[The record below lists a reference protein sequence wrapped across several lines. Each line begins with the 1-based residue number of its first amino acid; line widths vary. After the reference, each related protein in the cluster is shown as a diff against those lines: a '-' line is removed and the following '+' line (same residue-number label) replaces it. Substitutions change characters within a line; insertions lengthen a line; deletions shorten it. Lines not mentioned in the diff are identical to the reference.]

1 VPDTA
6 AAAAGAS
13 TACELARLRA
23 ALAVAERRLAHVQAA
38 AGLCSWYADVDSGVV
53 QFSPETWNVLGLD
66 PARGPIDASTI
77 RQHVHPDDL
86 PPLRADR
93 ARVMSGEAL
102 VTSCFRFRGDDGVER
117 WLESRV
123 TRVPALPGQPS
134 GSVGTVCDVSEAM
147 RTRHNLERHRSQLE
161 ELVVSRTVQLAQARE
176 RAEAAGRVKSAFL
189 SHTSHEIRTPLNVI
203 VSLSHLMQRGVSD
216 PAQLARVQAVEQAA
230 RHLSAIVDDLLDLAR
245 AEGSHLSLR
254 SRPVRPASVLDEV
267 ATMLRPQ
274 ASGRGLRIEV
284 EPSDMDPAVRL
295 HGDAARLRQALLNA
309 GRWAVGACTG
319 GVLRLRV
326 QASACADARVALRL
340 EVVLPST
347 DPDFDPDADP
357 DLASLRRLSNL
368 MAGDCGLQRQADG
381 HSRCWFT
388 ALLDTDVDVE
398 PRPVPV
404 IEDVATRLR
413 QRHAGRRV
421 LVAEDDE
428 VNQLVMQ
435 ELLNDVGLCVD
446 TAPDGQAALD
456 RVADQPYAL
465 VVLDLRMP
473 RLDGLA
479 AARAMRTMPA
489 LHGTPIVAITAN
501 AFEEDRAACRAAG
514 MNDFLPKPIDV
525 ERLYRRPPGAGADV
539 DAPTARG
546 GPGRPAHDDECDA
559 AGGAGRAAPGAQRDG
574 GQRHRRQRG
583 QCRAHQRRHVLRAR
597 RDRRCRAHRAAH
609 RGAAALAGRAGEGL
623 QVLRYRPGAEYRPH
637 HDYFDPAHPGTA
649 PVLERGGQRV
659 GTLVMYLNTPQG
671 GGATTSPTSAWRSRR
686 SRATRSSSA
695 TTGPHASTRTL
706 HGGAPVL
713 PARSGWRRSGCASGE
728 FVTDLQPRSDQGA
741 LQRVSPCCGTRTAP
755 AQFVDHAQA
764 QRVGGIGLAVHDEG
778 LRAAACRHA
787 GAARPAVRRGRH
799 GPRSLQV
806 ADLGAHR
813 HVLAVD
819 LDLGGAGHQ
828 ARAAAAADLEAGEDD
843 VVPRVGRHRL
853 QVVQHAPAG
862 GHAAGRDDDR
872 G

>member
-1 VPDTA
+1 MPDTA

-23 ALAVAERRLAHVQAA
+23 ALAVAERRLAHVQVA
-38 AGLCSWYADVDSGVV
+38 AGLCSWYADADSGVV

-340 EVVLPST
+340 EVVLPSA

-525 ERLYRRPPGAGADV
+525 ERLYEMLLHWLDRSPVGPASAPPAPLPAD
-539 DAPTARG
+539 AS
-546 GPGRPAHDDECDA
+546 
-559 AGGAGRAAPGAQRDG
+559 
-574 GQRHRRQRG
+574 
-583 QCRAHQRRHVLRAR
+583 
-597 RDRRCRAHRAAH
+597 
-609 RGAAALAGRAGEGL
+609 
-623 QVLRYRPGAEYRPH
+623 
-637 HDYFDPAHPGTA
+637 
-649 PVLERGGQRV
+649 
-659 GTLVMYLNTPQG
+659 TPRSAMQ
-671 GGATTSPTSAWRSRR
+671 SPTR
-686 SRATRSSSA
+686 
-695 TTGPHASTRTL
+695 
-706 HGGAPVL
+706 PVL
-713 PARSGWRRSGCASGE
+713 PAGLDGRMVPLFGLEGVDALGGLASVGGKVEVYRRLLGV
-728 FVTDLQPRSDQGA
+728 FVKTHAGDGA
-741 LQRVSPCCGTRTAP
+741 AMRQRV
-755 AQFVDHAQA
+755 
-764 QRVGGIGLAVHDEG
+764 LAGDAE
-778 LRAAACRHA
+778 AA
-787 GAARPAVRRGRH
+787 GR
-799 GPRSLQV
+799 L
-806 ADLGAHR
+806 AHR
-813 HVLAVD
+813 LRGSAAT
-819 LDLGGAGHQ
+819 LGLIDVET
-828 ARAAAAADLEAGEDD
+828 AAAALESAIDSADLEVSLTMLADAVHASLGSTL
-843 VVPRVGRHRL
+843 RL
-853 QVVQHAPAG
+853 LNGVLSA
-862 GHAAGRDDDR
+862 
-872 G
+872 